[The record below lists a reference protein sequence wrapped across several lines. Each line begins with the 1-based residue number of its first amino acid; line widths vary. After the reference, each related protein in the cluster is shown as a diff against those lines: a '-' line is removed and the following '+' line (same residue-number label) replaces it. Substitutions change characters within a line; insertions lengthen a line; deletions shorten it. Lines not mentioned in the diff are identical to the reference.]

1 MRAWIIQWAR
11 ALGCGLFTRPQT
23 LQELFSAAGQL
34 EELVSVQLGA
44 AFQHEQSY
52 RVHGSY
58 QCVLDR
64 QGYLRA
70 STNILAKLDNVLAR
84 AREKVTEIELVI
96 TSPSQ
101 RDKKSDK
108 QDRQMLAVVTQHL
121 RQLEGGAQRLRAL
134 TATEIEKALPGQLL
148 C

>member
-1 MRAWIIQWAR
+1 M
-11 ALGCGLFTRPQT
+11 
-23 LQELFSAAGQL
+23 
-34 EELVSVQLGA
+34 
-44 AFQHEQSY
+44 
-52 RVHGSY
+52 
-58 QCVLDR
+58 LDR